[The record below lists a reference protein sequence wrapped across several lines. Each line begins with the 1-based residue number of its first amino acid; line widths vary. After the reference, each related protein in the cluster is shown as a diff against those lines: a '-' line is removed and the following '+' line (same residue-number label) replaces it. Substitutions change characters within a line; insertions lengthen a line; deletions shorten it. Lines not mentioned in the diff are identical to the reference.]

1 METRVHSSQKSKG
14 TEDEFTIV
22 ERVARIVSSVR
33 GTKPDYTRLAA
44 ELEQALPFDI
54 FGVVLLRHDRQA
66 VRVTVSQRGEY
77 KDTSWQMTHHQLPLV
92 DSMLQSIIRVPT
104 IKIFNTPEG
113 LHGLPA
119 DCGDALSGH
128 PQLRSALIAPL
139 LVEESEEELNADQL
153 DEGRGIARRVLG
165 TLELGSATLHTYDD
179 KTIQRLIQAVARV
192 LATAIERAQL
202 GGSAEIQNRQRRAL
216 KSVSTALA
224 AKVDISTILQQIVS
238 GIEQALGVASSIMLL
253 DPLGGTLHLGAFAGF
268 DEALFSRLFE
278 KDVPVIDECIAGY
291 TVRRRQPISSA
302 DIALDERF
310 PRTYQLY
317 ELFGVHSVYSYPLMT
332 GVTVYGVLILY
343 SPEPGG
349 FTPLKIDILSLFAS
363 QATIAIHND
372 MLLQSTRQRSRL
384 QAAIEQ
390 LEQASIKNIVDRQAP
405 IQASEQDLAA
415 EYQLLMRVREET
427 QNIFGISFSTLL
439 RFMSDHLLTQNER
452 NLQTVLQHSWEIGA
466 AEGRAVTDQENG
478 KHPSLHIQPSH
489 SSFLSEEAA
498 HTEQF
503 LPQMPQGPFTDTL
516 RLLTHTAETALTRSG
531 MLGELG
537 GLLMH
542 LRQSINSVRDAWF
555 VVDKD
560 GLCMYMNPASEALCN
575 LHMEEVVG
583 LSLEQVFASLFP
595 RMRNADEVRLY
606 LQDFT
611 QGNVYSQ
618 QLRCVLAMEPIRVPA
633 FEAQFSE
640 EAATQGKMHPSYPYE
655 RHSLQPE
662 STPSDYHYQLVRY
675 PLHNQREQLVGNALQ
690 MQDVTEQVRDEKN
703 RSALLSSMSH
713 DLRTPLT
720 TIKAAV
726 SGLLQQGISW
736 NEQEIRPI
744 LEDIDTEA
752 DHLTVLVTAVIE
764 LSRIE
769 MGALTLKK
777 EWCDIVE
784 IIYGSMTKAER
795 ILAGHP
801 VYVEALPSLPLVY
814 VDYVQMN
821 RVVYNLLENA
831 ARHSPDHADI
841 IIKVDTYTQQGQIQA
856 DRQCVRVQVI
866 DHGSGVPEHE
876 RERIFKSF
884 YGLRSHGNGLG
895 LAICKGIIEAHQGR
909 IWVESLDAAQWPS
922 AEPAQTIGETG
933 DASKEEDIVARIT
946 RKLAQQ
952 KVQEG
957 ACFIFTLPTYSASSV
972 HDEESPTLER
982 QQ

>member
-1 METRVHSSQKSKG
+1 METGTHSTQKSKDTG
-14 TEDEFTIV
+14 QVEDEFTIV
-22 ERVARIVSSVR
+22 ERVARIVSTVR

-66 VRVTVSQRGEY
+66 VRVTVSQRGGYE
-77 KDTSWQMTHHQLPLV
+77 DSSWKMTHHQLPLV
-92 DSMLQSIIRVPT
+92 DSMLESIIRVPT
-104 IKIFNTPEG
+104 IKVINAPEG
-113 LHGLPA
+113 LNGLPST
-119 DCGDALSGH
+119 CGDALSGQ
-128 PQLRSALIAPL
+128 PQLRSALIVPL
-139 LVEESEEELNADQL
+139 LVEESEDAQNADRQ
-153 DEGRGIARRVLG
+153 DDGTGITRRVLG
-165 TLELGSATLHTYDD
+165 TLELGSVTLHIYDD
-179 KTIQRLIQAVARV
+179 KTIQRLIQAVAHV

-202 GGSAEIQNRQRRAL
+202 GGSAEIQNRQRQAL
-216 KSVSTALA
+216 KSVSSALA
-224 AKVDISTILQQIVS
+224 AKVDISTILQQIVA

-253 DPLGGTLHLGAFAGF
+253 DPLGETLHLGAFAGF
-268 DEALFSRLFE
+268 ERAAFSHFFE
-278 KDVPVIDECIAGY
+278 QDVPVVDEYIAGY
-291 TVRRRQPISSA
+291 TVRRRQPVSSP
-302 DIALDERF
+302 DIALDEHFSRD
-310 PRTYQLY
+310 YQLY
-317 ELFGVHSVYSYPLMT
+317 EFFGIHSMYSYPLMS

-372 MLLQSTRQRSRL
+372 MLLQSTR
-384 QAAIEQ
+384 
-390 LEQASIKNIVDRQAP
+390 N
-405 IQASEQDLAA
+405 
-415 EYQLLMRVREET
+415 
-427 QNIFGISFSTLL
+427 
-439 RFMSDHLLTQNER
+439 
-452 NLQTVLQHSWEIGA
+452 
-466 AEGRAVTDQENG
+466 
-478 KHPSLHIQPSH
+478 
-489 SSFLSEEAA
+489 
-498 HTEQF
+498 
-503 LPQMPQGPFTDTL
+503 MPQGSFTDTL
-516 RLLTHTAETALTRSG
+516 RLLTRTAETALTRSG

-560 GLCMYMNPASEALCN
+560 GICVYMNPSSEALCK

-583 LSLEQVFASLFP
+583 LSLEHVFASLLP
-595 RMRNADEVRLY
+595 RLRNADEVRLY
-606 LQDFT
+606 LQDFS

-618 QLRCVLAMEPIRVPA
+618 QLRCVLAIEPIHIA
-633 FEAQFSE
+633 ALEAEFSE
-640 EAATQGKMHPSYPYE
+640 EVAPQARMHPSSSYE

-675 PLHNQREQLVGNALQ
+675 PLHNEHEQLVGNALQ

-726 SGLLQQGISW
+726 TGLLQQGLSW
-736 NEQEIRPI
+736 NEQEIRAI
-744 LEDIDTEA
+744 LEDIDTET

-784 IIYGSMTKAER
+784 IIYGSITKAER

-801 VYVEALPSLPLVY
+801 VYVHALPSLPLVY

-821 RVVYNLLENA
+821 RVIYNLLENA
-831 ARHSPDHADI
+831 ARHSPDHAEI
-841 IIKVDTYTQQGQIQA
+841 VMNVDTYVQPGQKQA
-856 DRQCVRVQVI
+856 DKQWVRVQVI

-884 YGLRSHGNGLG
+884 YGLRSRGSGLG
-895 LAICKGIIEAHQGR
+895 LAICKGIIEAHRGR
-909 IWVESLDAAQWPS
+909 IWVESFDTHSVQKASHTHLSPTQES
-922 AEPAQTIGETG
+922 LAERAQTVLDVREVPE
-933 DASKEEDIVARIT
+933 EEDIVARIT

-957 ACFIFTLPTYSASSV
+957 ACFIFTLPTYSASSA

-982 QQ
+982 HQ